1 MLLERLLGYLFYF
14 YFIPKE
20 IKLMKIP
27 SNPNY
32 KLMKLPYSNSEFPS
46 HLTSDPV
53 IPKGLF
59 TKNPLFPYDY
69 ESVYILWPS
78 SWNYPDSLLRDAFS
92 VLACFPDQAH
102 TTYVALSKK
111 IQSDIK
117 KLVLKKEK
125 DFEDSMMT
133 QEYFEYLLWL
143 EDSYTEKEKKTKSL
157 LEKIKTS
164 FVMPYSFHV
173 FRKVNESIEVPF
185 FFRHDAF
192 TQESQGP
199 EIYCLSEETFYKIK
213 AREYD
218 FETRILEKFQ
228 YFPGLYGNFLAIATT
243 DMEQNRKQNDN
254 RTEQVEEK
262 EEKRVTP
269 MKALW

>member
-1 MLLERLLGYLFYF
+1 
-14 YFIPKE
+14 
-20 IKLMKIP
+20 MKIP

-46 HLTSDPV
+46 HLTADPW

-59 TKNPLFPYDY
+59 INSHVFPYDDK
-69 ESVYILWPS
+69 SVYMLWPS

-92 VLACFPDQAH
+92 VLACFEKQAH
-102 TTYVALSKK
+102 TIYVALTKK
-111 IQSDIK
+111 NQSDIK
-117 KLVLKKEK
+117 KLVLKKDK
-125 DFEDSMMT
+125 YFQDSMMT
-133 QEYFEYLLWL
+133 PEYFEYLISL
-143 EDSYTEKEKKTKSL
+143 EESYTEREKKTKSL
-157 LEKIKTS
+157 LEKTKTS
-164 FVMPYSFHV
+164 FAMPYSFHE
-173 FRKVNESIEVPF
+173 FLEFNESIEVPF

-199 EIYCLSEETFYKIK
+199 EIYCLSEEAFYKIK

-228 YFPGLYGNFLAIATT
+228 YFPGLYGNFLGIDTT
-243 DMEQNRKQNDN
+243 DKPRNMKQNDK
-254 RTEQVEEK
+254 RTENVAEK

-269 MKALW
+269 MKVLW